1 MVGAKVDGDKLGLAV
16 VGASVAG
23 DFEGGTVGFVDGDF
37 DGLFVTGF
45 VGGLADGSEVT
56 GLALG
61 LTVGSLVL
69 GASVGRE
76 LGPEEGG
83 CVGSAVGFIDGLLV
97 GPTLGLAL
105 GDAVVV
111 IAGVN
116 AGSGLLVAKPSQS
129 ISKSFDGNFCCPFSS
144 SVPPPVKKN
153 WVNGLELMSIKPS
166 LEFRPLP
173 PPASFLPP
181 CFF

>member
-1 MVGAKVDGDKLGLAV
+1 MVGAKVVGDKLGLAV
-16 VGASVAG
+16 VGASVVG
-23 DFEGGTVGFVDGDF
+23 DFEGDAVVGFVDGDF

-45 VGGLADGSEVT
+45 FEGLEDGSGVT

-61 LTVGSLVL
+61 LN

-76 LGPEEGG
+76 LGSGG
-83 CVGSAVGFIDGLLV
+83 VGSAVGFIDGLLV
-97 GPTLGLAL
+97 GPTLGLEL
-105 GDAVVV
+105 GDTVVV

-116 AGSGLLVAKPSQS
+116 AGIGLLVAKIPSQS
-129 ISKSFDGNFCCPFSS
+129 ISKSFDGNFCPFSS

-153 WVNGLELMSIKPS
+153 WVNGLELMSINPS
-166 LEFRPLP
+166 LEFLPFP